1 MSHPETETK
10 TAPAPAKVPNS
21 QVQNPELLTDHLS
34 EDLVQIPSQKYAL
47 ISIVS
52 PTSRQEFST
61 CALKIRGVFV
71 SLDDANHH
79 AKKVAKSDPNFD
91 VFVVEM
97 YKWLPIPPDLEHI
110 EDTQYQ
116 DDQLN
121 AIIQGHKEHQM
132 LAKEHFEQQKREKME
147 NPDKVLEPALTIT
160 PIEDPDMNTNTD
172 TEFDGTQTQTFAS
185 LDSDDRQLL
194 T

>member
-1 MSHPETETK
+1 MSQ
-10 TAPAPAKVPNS
+10 S
-21 QVQNPELLTDHLS
+21 QPGPGPLTDHLS

-132 LAKEHFEQQKREKME
+132 VAKQHFEQQKRDKME
-147 NPDKVLEPALTIT
+147 NPDKILEPPITIT
-160 PIEDPDMNTNTD
+160 PIEEDP
-172 TEFDGTQTQTFAS
+172 TESQSQSQSQSNDP
-185 LDSDDRQLL
+185 DRQLL